1 MASSSSFTA
10 ICSLNCPNKPGIIGN
25 SAAGKFFRVSKAF
38 EASTTPKSRSL
49 EVKASN
55 EDSKPTKTRSIVCGD
70 CEGNGKLKARLQLDG
85 SIYSRF

>member
-49 EVKASN
+49 EVKEETQMSH
-55 EDSKPTKTRSIVCGD
+55 IGIC
-70 CEGNGKLKARLQLDG
+70 LKWA
-85 SIYSRF
+85 